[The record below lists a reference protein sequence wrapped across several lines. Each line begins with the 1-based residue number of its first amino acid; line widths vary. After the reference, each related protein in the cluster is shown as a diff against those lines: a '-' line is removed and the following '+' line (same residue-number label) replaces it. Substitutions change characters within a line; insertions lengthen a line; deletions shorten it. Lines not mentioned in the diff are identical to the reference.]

1 MTNTPDVFARLLGSV
16 RDHLGA
22 FSTGA
27 DIASVFVGSDSV
39 DGEYAVVQLRAGQLA
54 GLAAGLLGW
63 ADTITGVTAEAWRP
77 PTGVSVHLTVTGRL
91 LHDSTPVKVYG
102 GVPYTADVFGPD
114 LQPDGRQSL
123 GLSVLRGWASGAAVA
138 A

>member
-1 MTNTPDVFARLLGSV
+1 MTNSPDVFARLLGSV
-16 RDHLGA
+16 REHLAA
-22 FSTGA
+22 FPDGA
-27 DIASVFVGSDSV
+27 DIASIRVGCDSLN
-39 DGEYAVVQLRAGQLA
+39 GEHAVIQLRAGHLP

-63 ADTITGVTAEAWRP
+63 ADSITSVSAEAWRP
-77 PTGVSVHLTVTGRL
+77 ADCASVHLTVTGRL
-91 LHDSTPVKVYG
+91 HDSTLVEIYG
-102 GVPYTADVFGPD
+102 GVPYTVDTFGAD